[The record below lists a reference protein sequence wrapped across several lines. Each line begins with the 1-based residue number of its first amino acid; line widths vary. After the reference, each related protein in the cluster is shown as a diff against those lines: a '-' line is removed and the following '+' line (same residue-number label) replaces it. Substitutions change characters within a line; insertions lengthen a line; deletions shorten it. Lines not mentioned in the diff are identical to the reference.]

1 MGAAVVELDEE
12 ELDVE
17 ELDDDDVPLEATV
30 EDVVDEVEAVTI
42 EVVVEDVVDVVDVE
56 EPVAIDVV
64 ELVVGAVP
72 IEMRL
77 VDFVPP
83 AVFVAATRR
92 VTMQTPRDLAVTMPF
107 ARAH

>member
-1 MGAAVVELDEE
+1 MVELDEE

-42 EVVVEDVVDVVDVE
+42 EVVVEDVVDVD